1 VSAQNDTTANKGQL
15 ERALES
21 MASTGLEPS
30 YKRTS
35 VPDAPSGGVEKPLS
49 VWDRL
54 RLRLKKNANRVVSLK
69 ALTNEFGELVGFV
82 VDDAQ
87 VIEGGKAG

>member
-1 VSAQNDTTANKGQL
+1 MSAQNDTTDVNKPGGATNVL
-15 ERALES
+15 V
-21 MASTGLEPS
+21 ASTGGTS
-30 YKRTS
+30 Y
-35 VPDAPSGGVEKPLS
+35 GGALS
-49 VWDRL
+49 VWDCL
-54 RLRLKKNANRVVSLK
+54 RLRLKKNANRVVSIK